1 MPVQGEIEV
10 GGRPVSIAIALAAL
24 PCRSVNVLQ
33 MPRKIRVEAE
43 RTMY

>member
-1 MPVQGEIEV
+1 MPVQGEIEA

-33 MPRKIRVEAE
+33 MSRKIPVEAE
-43 RTMY
+43 RTVY